1 MEKNVH
7 DSKTLKPAIEQQQR
21 LTCITL
27 KNNFVDRGYSG
38 VRQVLG
44 TTITVPDKPGKQ
56 RSAYDKQKLRKSFK
70 RRAAIEP
77 KIGHLKQD
85 HRLSR
90 NFYKGI
96 KGDNINVM
104 LAAAGMNFKRMLN
117 KWKVNPLVFLA
128 QLFEALGRVVKN
140 QFLPKMSF

>member
-1 MEKNVH
+1 VV
-7 DSKTLKPAIEQQQR
+7 R
-21 LTCITL
+21 LRI
-27 KNNFVDRGYSG
+27 SS
-38 VRQVLG
+38 
-44 TTITVPDKPGKQ
+44 TIIVPDKPYKQ
-56 RSAYDKQKLRKSFK
+56 RTPYERQKLRKGFK

-104 LAAAGMNFKRMLN
+104 LAATGMNLKRMLN
-117 KWKVNPLVFLA
+117 KWKVNPLAFLA
-128 QLFEALGRVVKN
+128 QLFEALLRTSKN
-140 QFLPKMSF
+140 QNLLKMSF